1 MHRIMNRSS
10 TFTQAFS
17 LEMAIGP
24 ARLVQG
30 AAKWRLLEALPWL
43 QVGEDGLVP
52 DFPAGDPII
61 VPLRLWQL
69 RREDLVARPGPLGV
83 SLDPHDDP
91 AAITADLDLFA
102 VIAVHFRHG
111 ADDRGN
117 SVARLLREQ
126 HGYQGELRAV
136 VGAGQHGWLVDLFRH
151 GFDTLS
157 FWSDNGAD
165 GTLATGTGFSTN
177 RQALAEGPLPLIR
190 HGVEAVAS

>member
-1 MHRIMNRSS
+1 MHRIMNRLP
-10 TFTQAFS
+10 TFTQAQASPFGEAYS
-17 LEMAIGP
+17 P
-24 ARLVQG
+24 VRLVRD
-30 AAKWRLLEALPWL
+30 ASKWRLLEASPWL

-91 AAITADLDLFA
+91 AAIIADLDFFA
-102 VIAVHFRHG
+102 MIAVHFGRG
-111 ADDRGN
+111 SDDRGN

-126 HGYQGELRAV
+126 HGYRGELRAV
-136 VGAGQHGWLVDLFRH
+136 VGAGQRGRLFDLSRY
-151 GFDTLS
+151 D
-157 FWSDNGAD
+157 
-165 GTLATGTGFSTN
+165 FSTN
-177 RQALAEGPLPLIR
+177 RQAPAEGPLPLIR